1 MLLNND
7 IEISERTTLERT
19 GMSGS
24 IWKAGVESE
33 ILPAVPLPFIPSP
46 QKISV
51 VLVSRR
57 YCSCL
62 NSVFALR
69 HRPLHPSI
77 RQGSASRDL
86 NTIFSGPR

>member
-57 YCSCL
+57 
-62 NSVFALR
+62 
-69 HRPLHPSI
+69 
-77 RQGSASRDL
+77 
-86 NTIFSGPR
+86 